1 MNAFGED
8 GSTSHR
14 SSAATT
20 VSGRTGTHPDAYP
33 ARMGGA
39 FEADVFALT
48 AAKRAADLSV
58 SVCLPARDEE
68 ATVGQIVAT
77 VRRSLVEGV
86 PLVDEV
92 VVIDDGSVDTTAEVA
107 AWEGATVLPAAGI
120 LPDLPPGSGKGNAL
134 WKSLYACSG
143 DVICWLDADVRNF
156 GAHFVTR
163 LLHPLL
169 TDPTVGF
176 VKGYYRRPLHGEA
189 TGGGRVTELMA
200 RPVISALFPHLAG
213 IVQPLAGE
221 YAGRRALLE
230 TVPFVEGWGVEIGLL
245 IDLVANFG
253 LEAIAQADLDVR
265 DHRNRPLEELG
276 PQAMAILVTGLRR
289 AGVPVDKRLAELV
302 RYDDDQRAERI
313 GVEIRER
320 PPMVSVPAYRV
331 KFGRELSA

>member
-1 MNAFGED
+1 MGGPIE
-8 GSTSHR
+8 
-14 SSAATT
+14 
-20 VSGRTGTHPDAYP
+20 PDA
-33 ARMGGA
+33 GA
-39 FEADVFALT
+39 LAV
-48 AAKRAADLSV
+48 AKRSADLSV

-77 VRRSLVEGV
+77 VRRNLVEHV

-92 VVIDDGSVDTTAEVA
+92 VVVDDGSTDATAEVA
-107 AWEGATVLPAAGI
+107 AWEGATVLAVAEI
-120 LPDLPPGSGKGNAL
+120 LPELPPGTGKGNAL
-134 WKSLYACSG
+134 WKSLYACNG
-143 DVICWLDADVRNF
+143 DIVCWLDADVRNF

-163 LLHPLL
+163 LLAPLL
-169 TDPTVGF
+169 TDAAIGF

-213 IVQPLAGE
+213 FVQPLAGE

-253 LEAIAQADLDVR
+253 LDAIAQVDLDVR
-265 DHRNRPLEELG
+265 EHRNRPLEELG

-289 AGVPVDKRLAELV
+289 AGVPVDKRLAELL
-302 RYDDDQRAERI
+302 RYDDDRHAQEI
-313 GVEIRER
+313 EVEIRER
-320 PPMVSVPAYRV
+320 PPILSVPSYRA